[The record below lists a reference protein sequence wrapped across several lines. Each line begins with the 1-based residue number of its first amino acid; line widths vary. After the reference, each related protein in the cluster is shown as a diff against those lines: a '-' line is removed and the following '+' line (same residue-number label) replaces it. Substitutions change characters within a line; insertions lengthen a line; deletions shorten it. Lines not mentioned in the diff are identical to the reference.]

1 MTERSQSKAERLLQL
16 EQILLA
22 FPEGLRKAEI
32 ARRLGVHRSTV
43 GRYIEELSQRLPI
56 WEDDNL
62 VGINRDDYLT
72 QVRLTIHESM
82 AVHLAARLM
91 TTRTDKH
98 NPHAAAALRKL
109 GQALERFAPL
119 VSQHLL
125 ASAEVMDD
133 AARRHDPV
141 YLEVLETLTRAWS
154 QGRVVHL
161 WHKYEP
167 SGRVYEYDFAP
178 YFIEPYAV
186 GQTTHVIG
194 WREPPGKVRTFKLER
209 IQRIKLINKPYT
221 IPADF
226 DPRKILADAW
236 GIWYTE
242 AEPVEVVLRFHP
254 RVAQRVQETRWH
266 RNEQTEE
273 QPDGSLIWRARVAE
287 PQEMLPWIRGWG
299 ADVTVMKPEKLREK
313 LVKEAQRMARV
324 YGVECGESTNPQLEK
339 LLCCWGKTQRGN
351 DAVFHP
357 ALFHMLDVGN
367 VARVLLTDPASP
379 RWRRVLARAL
389 NAEANTLGDW
399 LPYLVAMHD
408 IGKLTV
414 AFQKQNR
421 CQYARLKAEGFTFD
435 GWSGDL
441 DMHHTFLGQ
450 VYIQEEATDLPLPDV
465 WRDLWRDVVG
475 GHHGAFGSRQT
486 RKTACTRLANFEPP
500 EWRDLRALADNL
512 LRQHLLAEGVKTP
525 LPSNLASA
533 TIALTGF
540 TILCDWLGSDE
551 RFFPP
556 AADFDLTEYTSV
568 SADRARRAVQ
578 AAGFFQPT
586 HSVTTVAFE
595 ALFPDKQPPRPLQV
609 AVDAIPQTAL
619 AGPAL
624 VIIEAPTGE
633 GKTEAALAIAH
644 RLAQASGTDA
654 LYYAL
659 PTTATSNQMFKR
671 VRNYLDTSLALPTE
685 VQLIHG
691 QAHLQE
697 DDMEAQPLTNG
708 KTPSSD
714 AVAWFTSKKRAI
726 LAPFGVG
733 TVDQAELAALNVKHV
748 ALRLVGL
755 AGKVVIFDEVH
766 AYDTYM
772 TTIVE
777 RLLEWLSALG
787 ASVIILSATLPQK
800 QRAALARAYGATLP
814 PDPKQAMDY
823 PSLWVLP
830 CDGKPYHDQPAAY
843 QPDRSLTVK
852 HLHFTDAEPEAKAR
866 WLLEA
871 VRDGGC
877 ACWITNTVTR
887 AQDIYRILHNSA
899 EVQGIDLALL
909 HARFPLADR
918 GRREK
923 QLTGKYG
930 PPPDDA
936 TSPDPRPQRGIV
948 IGTQVLEQSLDLDF
962 DVMVSDLAP
971 IDLLLQRAGR
981 LQRHSRPRPAT
992 YAEGPTLWINTPQ
1005 NEDGEPDLHTDS
1017 LIYAEYL
1024 LLQTWYT
1031 LANYGSTLR
1040 LPHDYRPLIE
1050 AVYREGGLAINTE
1063 LQGAWNS
1070 LYEKE
1075 SDAIKEAKE
1084 RLIPNPDTG
1093 KSFCRRCAR
1102 IMFKEDETGAS
1113 WIVAQTRLGRES
1125 VNLIPMEKLD
1135 ETTAHLFPDG
1145 QPMAL
1150 TRAASSS
1157 VQRQLLRHHLRVS
1170 RPEIVKDLKRSMN
1183 LPALF
1188 TRSARLKGYY
1198 PLWLENGEA
1207 SFPKL
1212 WGEGEIVVTLDEDLG
1227 LVITS
1232 V

>member
-1 MTERSQSKAERLLQL
+1 MTKAANKSARLLQIEALLL
-16 EQILLA
+16 EHPA
-22 FPEGLRKAEI
+22 GLSQAEI
-32 ARRLGVHRSTV
+32 ARRVGVHRSTIYRYLPDMSQFCV
-43 GRYIEELSQRLPI
+43 YEIDDGRLAIDREH
-56 WEDDNL
+56 
-62 VGINRDDYLT
+62 YLT
-72 QVRLTIHESM
+72 DIRLTLHE
-82 AVHLAARLM
+82 ALAIHLAARLM
-91 TTRTDKH
+91 ATRMDKH

-109 GQALERFAPL
+109 GISLGRLAPL
-119 VSQHLL
+119 ISAHIS
-125 ASAEVMDD
+125 ASADVMDGQTLH
-133 AARRHDPV
+133 HDPV
-141 YLEVLETLTRAWS
+141 YLTVLETLTRAWS
-154 QGRVVHL
+154 LGQKVRLKHQLGDGRVFS
-161 WHKYEP
+161 YT
-167 SGRVYEYDFAP
+167 FAP

-194 WREPPGKVRTFKLER
+194 WREPPAALRTFKVER
-209 IQRIKLINKPYT
+209 IRAIELLDAAYT
-221 IPADF
+221 IPEDF
-226 DPRKILADAW
+226 DPRVLLANAW

-254 RVAQRVQETRWH
+254 RVAQRVQETQWH
-266 RNEQTEE
+266 RGEE
-273 QPDGSLIWRARVAE
+273 TIRQEDGSLLWRAKVAE
-287 PQEMLPWIRGWG
+287 PREMLPWIRGWG
-299 ADVTVMKPEKLREK
+299 ADVEVVEPEKLREK
-313 LVKEAQRMARV
+313 LVQEVQRMARV
-324 YGVECGESTNPQLEK
+324 YGVEYGESTNPQVEK
-339 LLCCWGKTQRGN
+339 LLRCWGKTQRNN

-357 ALFHMLDVGN
+357 ALFHMFDVGN

-379 RWRRVLARAL
+379 RWRRVLARVL
-389 NAEANTLGDW
+389 EVETDTLVDW

-414 AFQKQNR
+414 AFQQQNR
-421 CQYARLKAEGFTFD
+421 YQYARLKAEGFTFD

-441 DMHHTFLGQ
+441 DMYHTFLGQ
-450 VYIQEEATDLPLPDV
+450 VYIQEEAPDLPLPEA

-475 GHHGAFGSRQT
+475 GHHGAFGSRQML
-486 RKTACTRLANFEPP
+486 KTACTRLANFEPP

-578 AAGFFQPT
+578 AAGFLQPT
-586 HSVTTVAFE
+586 RSVTPVAFE

-697 DDMEAQPLTNG
+697 DDMEAQPLANG
-708 KTPSSD
+708 KTLSLD
-714 AVAWFTSKKRAI
+714 TVAWFTSKKRAI

-777 RLLEWLSALG
+777 CLLEWLSALG

-887 AQDIYRILHNSA
+887 AQDIYRSA

-971 IDLLLQRAGR
+971 IDLLLQR
-981 LQRHSRPRPAT
+981 HNRPRPAT

-1005 NEDGEPDLHTDS
+1005 NEDGGPDLHTDS
-1017 LIYAEYL
+1017 FIYAEYL

-1031 LANYGSTLR
+1031 LENYGSTLR
-1040 LPHDYRPLIE
+1040 LPYDYRPLIE
-1050 AVYREGGLAINTE
+1050 AVYREGGLVINTE
-1063 LQGAWNS
+1063 LQKTWS
-1070 LYEKE
+1070 KLHKKE

-1102 IMFKEDETGAS
+1102 ITFQEDETGAS

-1135 ETTAHLFPDG
+1135 ETTARLFPNG
-1145 QPMAL
+1145 QPVAL

-1170 RPEIVKDLKRSMN
+1170 RPEIVKALKRSMN

-1207 SFPKL
+1207 RFPKL